1 MQWKALE
8 TQVIAALQN
17 RYDTREI
24 NNVFRYL
31 VQEFTGKSALQAM
44 VFDLEEQVAQQ
55 ILGVVQKMQ
64 QGASMQVALGYAY
77 FGDIKLNINQHV
89 LAPRPETEELVHWIA
104 EEVQPSHVMMDIG
117 TGSGCIPLWLKER
130 FGANEIHAMD
140 VSEEALVI
148 ARENVQAN
156 KLEITFHHMDVLAL
170 ETLPVVVHHLISNP
184 PYIPVKEK
192 AQMSE
197 VVLNNDPDL
206 ALFVPDN
213 DPLLFYRKIAELGLK
228 AIIDGGFLWF
238 ELHENYAEETAEL
251 VKKLGYKNVIVKR
264 DMQEKL
270 RMLKAQKIK

>member
-8 TQVIAALQN
+8 IQVIAALQN
-17 RYDTREI
+17 TCDTREI

-44 VFDLEEQVAQQ
+44 VFDLEEHVAQE
-55 ILGVVQKMQ
+55 ILAVVSKMQ

-77 FGDIKLNINQHV
+77 FGELKLSINQHV

-104 EEVQPSHVMMDIG
+104 EEVKPNDSLLDIG
-117 TGSGCIPLWLKER
+117 TGSGCIPLWLKQQFR
-130 FGANEIHAMD
+130 NTHVHALD
-140 VSEEALVI
+140 VSNDALAI
-148 ARENVQAN
+148 AEQNALQNNLEVQ
-156 KLEITFHHMDVLAL
+156 FHQADVLSL
-170 ETLPVVVHHLISNP
+170 SQLPVQVNHLISNP

-192 AQMSE
+192 STMSQ

-228 AIIDGGFLWF
+228 AILDGGFLWF
-238 ELHENYAEETAEL
+238 ELHENYAEETAAM
-251 VKKLGYKNVIVKR
+251 VKNLGYKNVVVKR

-270 RMLKAQKIK
+270 RMLKAQKI

>member
-17 RYDTREI
+17 TCDTREI

-55 ILGVVQKMQ
+55 ILDVVQKMQ

-77 FGDIKLNINQHV
+77 FGNIKLNINQHV

-104 EEVQPSHVMMDIG
+104 EEVQPSHVIMDIG

-130 FGANEIHAMD
+130 FGGNAIHAMD
-140 VSEEALVI
+140 VSKEALAV
-148 ARENVQAN
+148 AEKNAQVN
-156 KLEITFHHMDVLAL
+156 ELNITLHCVDVLAL
-170 ETLPVVVHHLISNP
+170 ETLPVAVHHLISNP
-184 PYIPVKEK
+184 PYIPEKEK
-192 AQMSE
+192 VHMSD
-197 VVLNNDPDL
+197 VVLNNDPAL

-213 DPLLFYRKIAELGLK
+213 DPLLFYKKIAQLGLTG
-228 AIIDGGFLWF
+228 IVDGGFLWF
-238 ELHENYAEETAEL
+238 ELHEDYAEETAAM
-251 VKKLGYKNVIVKR
+251 VKNLGYKNVVVKR

-270 RMLKAQKIK
+270 RMLKAQKI